1 MSFNSPSDN
10 HETKH
15 DPNHPAGTTKSQE
28 TGGNLQRVPANRA
41 ACETIARALP
51 YRESDYI
58 GEVEFIGLREISYA
72 RACRSRAAVLC
83 ASTDAE
89 DAIACAVCAARKA
102 VYQARPFAGLRPIE
116 AFNAAKVIYRR
127 RYRRTED
134 PS

>member
-15 DPNHPAGTTKSQE
+15 DPNHPAGTPQSPE
-28 TGGNLQRVPANRA
+28 TGGDFKRVPADSAQGETECAKRA
-41 ACETIARALP
+41 RIFPCPRSYIHPAYANGDWGTDVAR
-51 YRESDYI
+51 
-58 GEVEFIGLREISYA
+58 LRAESYA

-89 DAIACAVCAARKA
+89 DALALAIYACQPA
-102 VYQARPFAGLRPIE
+102 E
-116 AFNAAKVIYRR
+116 AFANGQALYRR